1 MGEIMIDYLLMILQA
16 CGYEE
21 KYIYDQVLSRA
32 LCQ

>member
-16 CGYEE
+16 CGYE
-21 KYIYDQVLSRA
+21 KLIYDQVLSRA